1 MFEHFSITVLTRVNL
16 PDDPLTLHSSLLLS
30 APLRSSLLLSASL
43 LQGGTLASSG
53 SASKSKKGKGKGGKA
68 GARAGAKGAGG
79 GGEEEDEEADMAAVE
94 QDRQLAENFNAAY
107 DSLCSDE
114 RGIRLFDRGLSI
126 SRALQEGVVRQ
137 CR

>member
-1 MFEHFSITVLTRVNL
+1 MTYLTILLHCASLRFSPLL
-16 PDDPLTLHSSLLLS
+16 P
-30 APLRSSLLLSASL
+30 ASL

-53 SASKSKKGKGKGGKA
+53 SASKSKKGKGGKA
-68 GARAGAKGAGG
+68 GARAGAKAGG
-79 GGEEEDEEADMAAVE
+79 GEDEDEEADIAAVE

>member
-1 MFEHFSITVLTRVNL
+1 MFEHCSITVLTRVDI
-16 PDDPLTLHSSLLLS
+16 PDDPLTLRFSS
-30 APLRSSLLLSASL
+30 LLSASL

-53 SASKSKKGKGKGGKA
+53 SASKSKKGKGGKA
-68 GARAGAKGAGG
+68 GARAGAKAGG
-79 GGEEEDEEADMAAVE
+79 GEDEDEEADIAAVE

>member
-1 MFEHFSITVLTRVNL
+1 MKHFSITVLTRVKF
-16 PDDPLTLHSSLLLS
+16 PDDPLTLRVS
-30 APLRSSLLLSASL
+30 PLLSASL